1 MYIDKCG
8 FANHLILLT
17 MDMDPYEV
25 LGVQK
30 NAKNEEI
37 RRAYRKKALQFHPDR
52 IRDEEKKKSA
62 RTEFDKVALAYGVL
76 NDEKKR
82 KHFDTTGSIN
92 LSEDGLEFDWKEWL
106 DEMYSG
112 VVSGDALTEFKASY
126 QNSEEEKKDVLEAYK
141 RRKGSM
147 DGILEEVMCSEISD
161 EERFRSMIDEA
172 ISQGI
177 VPKYKRYKP
186 NEKARKKRVRAS
198 EKEAQEAEELAKE
211 LGLDEKLNKRKKTD
225 ESGEEALG
233 ALIRSRQKNRMD
245 DMITA
250 LENKYGEPKSQ
261 SKSKSKSKKVEKE
274 K

>member
-1 MYIDKCG
+1 MEL
-8 FANHLILLT
+8 N
-17 MDMDPYEV
+17 PYEV
-25 LGVQK
+25 LSIQK
-30 NAKNEEI
+30 DAKSEEI
-37 RRAYRKKALQFHPDR
+37 RRAYRKKALQFHPDK
-52 IRDEEKKKSA
+52 IQDDEKKESA
-62 RTEFDKVALAYGVL
+62 RTEFDKIALAYGIL
-76 NDEKKR
+76 SDEKKR
-82 KHFDTTGSIN
+82 KHFDTTGSTN

-112 VVSGDALTEFKASY
+112 VVSGDTVTEFKASY
-126 QNSEEEKKDVLEAYK
+126 QNSEEEKKDVFEAYE

-161 EERFRSMIDEA
+161 EERFRNMIDEA
-172 ISQGI
+172 ISQGVI
-177 VPKYKRYKP
+177 PKYKLYKP
-186 NEKARKKRVRAS
+186 NEKSRKKRVRAA

-233 ALIRSRQKNRMD
+233 AIIRSRQKNRID

-250 LENKYGEPKSQ
+250 LENRYAKPKSQ
-261 SKSKSKSKKVEKE
+261 PKSKSKSKKVPKKE